1 MINNRLGSE
10 TIERIKG
17 NNSMQ
22 KNFLIE
28 NIKKSKLNSEEKK
41 RFYNELGL
49 EKSNTT
55 EISSI
60 GKIIDNSKD
69 ISSSMLIQEG
79 FNKDKDVVSFSN
91 FKRDILSGKFT
102 DRNEQSTKITVD
114 QSISFRQKNNKEKY
128 NNPIFKSYQG

>member
-10 TIERIKG
+10 TLEKRK
-17 NNSMQ
+17 NNSIQ
-22 KNFLIE
+22 KNYLIE
-28 NIKKSKLNSEEKK
+28 NIKKSKWNSEEKK

-49 EKSNTT
+49 ERSNTT

-79 FNKDKDVVSFSN
+79 FNKDLVSFSN

-102 DRNEQSTKITVD
+102 EKNEQSTKITVD

-128 NNPIFKSYQG
+128 SNPIFKSYQG